1 MVGQVS
7 YSARRPRLVTV
18 LDVGTSKVCCLIAK
32 AHYRSG
38 EEPTYSVI
46 GFGLQRSQ
54 GVKSGMIVDMDAA
67 ERSIRAAVDQAERMA
82 GVIVEDVFLT
92 VTCGRV
98 KSDNLSASVA
108 ISGESVQNTDI
119 GRVLAAGQNYASGN
133 DRFVLH
139 TVATGYR
146 LDESE
151 GVSDPRGMIA
161 NRLSV
166 DIHCVAADERPL
178 KNLVLC
184 VERCHLGVA
193 GLAAASFAS
202 GHSIIAKDEAEIG
215 VICIDLGAGT
225 TTVSIF
231 ADGSF
236 VFADALAIGGHHVTV
251 DLARSLSVSLD
262 QAERIKTLYGSAF
275 ATPSDEREII
285 TLPAIDDDQAFRGR
299 QVSKADI
306 AEIVRPRI
314 EELFE
319 MIAERLASCNGDE
332 LNRVVLT
339 GGASLM
345 TGLPEL
351 AERVLRKRVRLGT
364 PDRTAGLPDH
374 VGPAHAASVGL
385 LMRSDSVAV
394 EFGPLA
400 PRRVLG
406 TGTGYLARVGQ
417 WIRESF

>member
-1 MVGQVS
+1 MVGHVT
-7 YSARRPRLVTV
+7 YGARRSRLVTV
-18 LDVGTSKVCCLIAK
+18 LDVGTSKICCLIAK
-32 AHYRSG
+32 AQNKAGADGNYRVLG
-38 EEPTYSVI
+38 Y
-46 GFGLQRSQ
+46 GLQRAQ
-54 GVKSGMIVDMDAA
+54 GMKGGMVIDMDAA
-67 ERSIRAAVDQAERMA
+67 ERAIRGAVDQAERMA
-82 GVIVEDVFLT
+82 GVTVEDVFLT

-98 KSDNLSASVA
+98 KSENLSASVA

-193 GLAAASFAS
+193 GLAAASYAS
-202 GHSIIAKDEAEIG
+202 GHATIAREEAEIG

-225 TTVSIF
+225 STMSIF

-236 VFADALAIGGHHVTV
+236 VYADALAIGGHHVTV
-251 DLARSLSVSLD
+251 DLARSLSVSMD
-262 QAERIKTLYGSAF
+262 QAERIKTLYASAF

-285 TLPAIDDDQAFRGR
+285 NLPAIGDEPGFRGR

-319 MIAERLASCNGDE
+319 MIGERLASCNGDG

-339 GGASLM
+339 GGASLL

-351 AERVLRKRVRLGT
+351 AERVLGKRVRLGLPNRYPGM
-364 PDRTAGLPDH
+364 PDVISPG
-374 VGPAHAASVGL
+374 HAASMGL
-385 LMRSDSVAV
+385 LMQSDNVAV